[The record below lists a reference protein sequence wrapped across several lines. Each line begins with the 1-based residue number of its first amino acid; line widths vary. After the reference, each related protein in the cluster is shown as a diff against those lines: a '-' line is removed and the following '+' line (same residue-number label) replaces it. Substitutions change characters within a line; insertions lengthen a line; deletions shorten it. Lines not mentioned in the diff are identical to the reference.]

1 MQAIVDDLTAKKL
14 ELEAKLAQMTEKA
27 INAATELQKV
37 KADLE
42 DQLNKQQITQP
53 ILNTP
58 KIKENNE
65 GQLKKQQITKP
76 IPISTGSKIIYSII
90 NDFLPSSKCATEK
103 QQKEYLHKLLGNKRF
118 VTILLFCG
126 SIHGWNAKDFH
137 SRCDKKGPTI
147 SLFKIKDG
155 DCIGGYTKAQ
165 WESVDGGKW
174 VDDSDAMLFN
184 LSRQRHFTSTGNGLE
199 IWCYSGYGPC
209 YGNYELCAG
218 WEPYNG
224 DGKCISITN

>member
-42 DQLNKQQITQP
+42 DQLNKQQISQP

-76 IPISTGSKIIYSII
+76 IPISTGNKIIYSII

-103 QQKEYLHKLLGNKRF
+103 QQREYLHKLLGNKRF

-126 SIHGWNAKDFH
+126 SIHGWKYIDFH
-137 SRCDKKGPTI
+137 RCCDKKGPTI

-165 WESVDGGKW
+165 WESGYGKQ
-174 VDDSDAMLFN
+174 VGDSDAMLFN
-184 LSRQRHFTSTGNGLE
+184 LSRQRHFTSTGYGKE
-199 IWCYSGYGPC
+199 IWCHSGFGPC
-209 YGNYELCAG
+209 YGYSELSAF
-218 WEPYNG
+218 EPFNG
-224 DGKCISITN
+224 DGKC

>member
-27 INAATELQKV
+27 INAAAELQKV

-42 DQLNKQQITQP
+42 DQLTKQQITQP

-76 IPISTGSKIIYSII
+76 IPISTGNKIIYSII

-126 SIHGWNAKDFH
+126 SLHGWKAKDFH
-137 SRCDKKGPTI
+137 SRCDNKGPSI

-165 WESVDGGKW
+165 WESDDDGKR

-184 LSRQRHFTSTGNGLE
+184 LSRQRHFTSTGNGNE
-199 IWCYSGYGPC
+199 ICCYSDYGPC
-209 YGNYELCAG
+209 YGAKELSAYN
-218 WEPYNG
+218 EPFNG
-224 DGKCISITN
+224 DENCRSYAN